1 MLFVFL
7 STLLV
12 YAFHSCGHASV
23 SIFKPE
29 LALDICDTS
38 VPEKVN
44 SVLESTA
51 FRSKRR
57 CVRKEGRGKPVNV
70 AWSQNVLFHDMVPLM
85 KNTYHVTMVLLFLLL

>member
-7 STLLV
+7 YTLLV
-12 YAFHSCGHASV
+12 YAFHRRGRASV
-23 SIFKPE
+23 SIFNPE

-51 FRSKRR
+51 FRSKTR
-57 CVRKEGRGKPVNV
+57 CVRKEGRGNQSVWHGAKMYYLT
-70 AWSQNVLFHDMVPLM
+70 AWFR
-85 KNTYHVTMVLLFLLL
+85 